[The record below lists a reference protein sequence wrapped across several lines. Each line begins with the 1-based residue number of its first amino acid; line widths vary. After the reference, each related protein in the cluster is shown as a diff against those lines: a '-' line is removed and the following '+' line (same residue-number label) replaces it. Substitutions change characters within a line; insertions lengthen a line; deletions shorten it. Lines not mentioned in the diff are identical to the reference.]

1 MKGRRWDAL
10 LDLGSAGLE
19 LSLRKEMFGKLQYL
33 ITSLWPELGILTA
46 QRQETA
52 SSSHITDMYS
62 DSANICFLCHRSSIS
77 CRTSIRWWPWSEGYV
92 TALFP
97 GSRRQV
103 HMSRMKSIRSVLL
116 SPLGPFSS
124 IPRTSVSISS
134 LMGNPESISK
144 PRHPFFNKAEYPGEN
159 PLSKPTGWGRHRFAG
174 DWVSLATVLLPSFPL
189 VIWNMCLFSMLI
201 GHWVSRATIFS
212 TDSLAEQGTV
222 VAQWP

>member
-19 LSLRKEMFGKLQYL
+19 LSPRKEMFGKLRYL
-33 ITSLWPELGILTA
+33 ITILWPELGILIA

-52 SSSHITDMYS
+52 SSSHITDMCS
-62 DSANICFLCHRSSIS
+62 DSASICFLCHRSSIS
-77 CRTSIRWWPWSEGYV
+77 CRTSIHWWPWSEDYV

-124 IPRTSVSISS
+124 IPRTSVSMSS
-134 LMGNPESISK
+134 LRGNPESISK
-144 PRHPFFNKAEYPGEN
+144 PRHPFFNKADTQERTP
-159 PLSKPTGWGRHRFAG
+159 
-174 DWVSLATVLLPSFPL
+174 
-189 VIWNMCLFSMLI
+189 
-201 GHWVSRATIFS
+201 
-212 TDSLAEQGTV
+212 
-222 VAQWP
+222 